1 MSGQRLFYNSA
12 PWLATIFLFLL
23 WEIICREFSIPDF
36 ILPKP
41 SSILE
46 TALRFKQPILQHSLH
61 TLMTTLI
68 GFALAIVG
76 GLLLGLMIGASP
88 LVYRALYPL
97 LIGFNTVPKVAVVPI
112 LVIWFGVG
120 TIPAIITAFAISFF
134 PIVVNVATG
143 LATIEPELRDVL
155 RSVGASK
162 TQILTK
168 IGIPRSLPYLFASFK
183 IAITLAFIGSIVSE
197 TVASNEGIGYLM
209 LAASSRFD
217 VPLAFAGLLAVA
229 AMGIVLYAISSAFER
244 RMTRWAFR
252 GSDLVA

>member
-1 MSGQRLFYNSA
+1 
-12 PWLATIFLFLL
+12 
-23 WEIICREFSIPDF
+23 
-36 ILPKP
+36 
-41 SSILE
+41 
-46 TALRFKQPILQHSLH
+46 
-61 TLMTTLI
+61 
-68 GFALAIVG
+68 
-76 GLLLGLMIGASP
+76 MIGASP

-97 LIGFNTVPKVAVVPI
+97 LIRIQHRAAKGCSGTNPGN
-112 LVIWFGVG
+112 LVRRRNDSH
-120 TIPAIITAFAISFF
+120 AIITAFAISFF
-134 PIVVNVATG
+134 PIVCVNVATG

-252 GSDLVA
+252 GNRSRHAEN